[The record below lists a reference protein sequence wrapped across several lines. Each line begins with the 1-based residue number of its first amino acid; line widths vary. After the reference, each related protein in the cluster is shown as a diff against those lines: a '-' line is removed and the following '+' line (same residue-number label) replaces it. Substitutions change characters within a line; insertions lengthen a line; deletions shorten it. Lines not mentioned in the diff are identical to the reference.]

1 MAATVTEIV
10 VRQLEAHYT
19 DDIRFTASGVARDA
33 EEAGYIGGPLWR
45 ELGVEFLVHLWRLT
59 RDEGGGHPR
68 TPVTLP
74 HTPVTAVI
82 PGTER

>member
-10 VRQLEAHYT
+10 VRQLEAAYE

-33 EEAGYIGGPLWR
+33 ERAGYIGGPLWR
-45 ELGVEFLVHLWRLT
+45 ELGAEFLIYLYRIT

-68 TPVTLP
+68 TPT
-74 HTPVTAVI
+74 TPSSLAIRTSSV
-82 PGTER
+82 